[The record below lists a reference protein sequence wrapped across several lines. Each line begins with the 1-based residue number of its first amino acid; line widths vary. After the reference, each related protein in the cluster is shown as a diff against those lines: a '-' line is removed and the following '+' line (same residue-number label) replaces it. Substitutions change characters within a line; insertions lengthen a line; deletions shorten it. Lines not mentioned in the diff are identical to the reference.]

1 MRHGLVSLF
10 DSMTCRK
17 AILSNSMGN
26 QAFYFKLTGQ
36 QCANIY
42 SFFVILGIVALVLL
56 LDGITRV
63 DDSETK

>member
-1 MRHGLVSLF
+1 MCHGLVSLF

-36 QCANIY
+36 Q
-42 SFFVILGIVALVLL
+42 
-56 LDGITRV
+56 
-63 DDSETK
+63 

>member
-26 QAFYFKLTGQ
+26 QAFYFKLTLAN
-36 QCANIY
+36 CA
-42 SFFVILGIVALVLL
+42 
-56 LDGITRV
+56 RV
-63 DDSETK
+63 GKKVMADHPS